1 MQIVSSLLL
10 PATWISEFPSV
21 ASRNQRETNLLIIFF
36 PTGAVSHKHTYI
48 NKHKHT
54 DTQNWAQSFPR
65 GGLHSEVNCLMQAP
79 EKTTAWASAMLNKAG
94 NTLVPE
100 ARGLQRYF
108 QHFFTSSVTGTVV
121 LLCYREGYNLG
132 VTRM

>member
-1 MQIVSSLLL
+1 MQIVSSLPL

-54 DTQNWAQSFPR
+54 ELGSKLPR
-65 GGLHSEVNCLMQAP
+65 GRAALRGQL
-79 EKTTAWASAMLNKAG
+79 LNAG
-94 NTLVPE
+94 
-100 ARGLQRYF
+100 
-108 QHFFTSSVTGTVV
+108 S
-121 LLCYREGYNLG
+121 
-132 VTRM
+132 